1 MNKTDQEIMRL
12 AKQSQCPVSKDYE
25 EKIDRLVSALKES
38 EWSPEKKP
46 AARFTK
52 TGYAV
57 CIVAAILVLSIPAS
71 AAIDYVQSRMS
82 KISEKDRKMYEELV
96 SSEAADAE
104 AITYSR
110 ELSEEEKEQYNIL
123 WKKYEEN
130 GLFPAGELEIT
141 DTAEYTGSSLM
152 YEIPTRILYLPERT
166 LTEEEWLQI
175 IDFYHKQDYSLQESD
190 DTKQIKEEQKQTQN
204 VGLGEYRISD
214 GMAVEIAADFAEGMF
229 AIDTE
234 ALDME
239 REITYSR
246 DYGVEG
252 SYQIVF
258 TENDTTSYV
267 VDVDAKTGTLYNMW
281 VQKEGIDF
289 HEKPAVID
297 EEFFI
302 ANGENA
308 KALFVRIFGPVLSPD
323 MKIVGMTC
331 EYKTDEEGNVPHGN
345 VLYYVEMPNGEAYRL
360 DYNAALDVFWEIV
373 YYPYYRTEKELEEQ
387 GVKEKER
394 VVIPLE

>member
-12 AKQSQCPVSKDYE
+12 AKQSQCPVSKEYE
-25 EKIDRLVSALKES
+25 ERIDRLVSALEES
-38 EWSPEKKP
+38 ELSMEKKP
-46 AARFTK
+46 AAHFTK
-52 TGYAV
+52 AGYAV
-57 CIVAAILVLSIPAS
+57 CILAAILVLSIPAS
-71 AAIDYVQSRMS
+71 AAIDYVS
-82 KISEKDRKMYEELV
+82 KISEKDRKMY
-96 SSEAADAE
+96 A
-104 AITYSR
+104 
-110 ELSEEEKEQYNIL
+110 
-123 WKKYEEN
+123 
-130 GLFPAGELEIT
+130 
-141 DTAEYTGSSLM
+141 
-152 YEIPTRILYLPERT
+152 
-166 LTEEEWLQI
+166 
-175 IDFYHKQDYSLQESD
+175 ESD
-190 DTKQIKEEQKQTQN
+190 DTKQIKEEQKQAQN

-229 AIDTE
+229 AIDTD

-252 SYQIVF
+252 SGSYQIVF

-267 VDVDAKTGTLYNMW
+267 VDIDAKTGTLYNMW

-360 DYNAALDVFWEIV
+360 YYNAARDVFWEIV